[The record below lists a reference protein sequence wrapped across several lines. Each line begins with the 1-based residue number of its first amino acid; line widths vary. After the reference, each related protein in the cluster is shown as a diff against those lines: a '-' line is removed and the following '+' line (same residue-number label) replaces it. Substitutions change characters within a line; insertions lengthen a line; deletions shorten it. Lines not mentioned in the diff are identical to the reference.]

1 MSARRDPHTT
11 ERVRLTRVSAPPS
24 RGACLVIIHGPRLGQ
39 CIDVHDVPVVIGRSA
54 GADFQ
59 VEHSSVSRLH
69 VSVWHEGGRFYMRD
83 LGSTNGTSLN
93 EKPALHAELAEGDRI
108 GVGETVFKFVSRGS
122 LEARYHEALYQLA
135 TMDSL
140 TQLYN
145 RRKFREFLEEAVA
158 KTKIDETPLA
168 LAFIDLDHFKS
179 VNDRLGHAAGDEV
192 LRAVAAALRGVLRRG
207 DTAGRLGGEEFAVLM
222 PGTPLDEAMPWCED
236 ARQTIF
242 ALQCEIAGAAQRVTA
257 SIGLAAWQSKL
268 ETGSE
273 LMRSADMELF
283 RAKAGGRNRVCV
295 SGR

>member
-1 MSARRDPHTT
+1 MVARRDPHTT
-11 ERVRLTRVSAPPS
+11 ERVRLARISAPVS

-69 VSVWHEGGRFYMRD
+69 CSVWHEQARFYVRD

-93 EKPALHAELAEGDRI
+93 ERPVTHAELAEGDRI

-135 TMDSL
+135 TVDSL

-145 RRKFREFLEEAVA
+145 RRKFREFLEEHVA
-158 KTKIDETPLA
+158 KAREEGAPLA
-168 LAFIDLDHFKS
+168 LAFVDLDHFKL

-192 LRAVAAALRGVLRRG
+192 LRSVAAALRQVLRKG
-207 DTAGRLGGEEFAVLM
+207 DIAGRLGGEEFSVLM
-222 PGTPLDEAMPWCED
+222 PGTAQPDAMLWCEH

-242 ALQCEIAGAAQRVTA
+242 GLQCEVGGNVQRVTA
-257 SIGLAAWQSKL
+257 SIGLAEWNANMKA
-268 ETGSE
+268 GSE
-273 LMRSADMELF
+273 LMRAADMELF